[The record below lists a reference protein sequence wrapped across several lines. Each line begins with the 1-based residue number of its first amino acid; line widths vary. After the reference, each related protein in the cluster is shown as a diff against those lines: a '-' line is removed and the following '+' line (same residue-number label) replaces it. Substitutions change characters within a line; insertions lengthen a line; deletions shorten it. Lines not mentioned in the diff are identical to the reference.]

1 MNQGLNLVADGI
13 RDVPAYRRLFRQSF
27 GDPTI
32 TVQRIAQAIA
42 TFERGITSRTSD
54 FDRFLNG
61 DRDAMTD
68 RQIYGLHVFRTTGQC
83 MNCHSGALLSDDK
96 FHNLGQSHLGRPSED
111 LGRFLVT
118 GDTSDVGKFRTP
130 SLRDVTYTGPYL
142 HHGLIFSLREVIDM
156 YDRGM
161 PQVIPRK
168 EADNPLYP
176 EKSPLLEPL
185 DLSDREIE
193 ALLDFLEAI
202 SMRPRRMSAPDL
214 PGMERS
220 DA

>member
-1 MNQGLNLVADGI
+1 
-13 RDVPAYRRLFRQSF
+13 
-27 GDPTI
+27 
-32 TVQRIAQAIA
+32 
-42 TFERGITSRTSD
+42 
-54 FDRFLNG
+54 
-61 DRDAMTD
+61 
-68 RQIYGLHVFRTTGQC
+68 
-83 MNCHSGALLSDDK
+83 
-96 FHNLGQSHLGRPSED
+96 
-111 LGRFLVT
+111 
-118 GDTSDVGKFRTP
+118 
-130 SLRDVTYTGPYL
+130 VTYTGPYL